1 MKNFTAD
8 FIKELSF
15 QEVLNLHKLNLK
27 KKKDI
32 KILKKTSESIIR
44 EFDSHKYKLL
54 LDIIEKDKNATLET
68 IEKAEDGNKSI
79 DIFFKNKHFL
89 AKSNC
94 LRDAIKYTFTDSIR
108 FLKTRLEYDS
118 IIEFGAG
125 YGSKILSIMKSEHKN
140 KNYKYYAVDISNN
153 GLKILVELAKRNNL
167 SIQTIK
173 HDFLKDNLLSLSFPK
188 SLLITSY
195 NLHYWKQLTIKE
207 IKNFMKI
214 GIISGIHIE
223 PCSDLIYK
231 NKNIN
236 ESYNKLSLEY
246 IIKNGYTQNI
256 GNAFIKAEKEGL
268 INLDISNYFIGSGFL
283 PASIIKWWIK

>member
-1 MKNFTAD
+1 LRDFTAD

-15 QEVLNLHKLNLK
+15 QEVLNLHKLNFE

-32 KILKKTSESIIR
+32 KIQKKTSESIIR
-44 EFDSHKYKLL
+44 EFDSQKYKLL

-94 LRDAIKYTFTDSIR
+94 LRNAIKHTFTDSLR
-108 FLKTRLEYDS
+108 FLKSRSQYES
-118 IIEFGAG
+118 IIEFGCG
-125 YGSKILSIMKSEHKN
+125 YGSKILSIMKNEH
-140 KNYKYYAVDISNN
+140 KNYKYYAVDISYN

-173 HDFLKDNLLSLSFPK
+173 HDFHTNNLLSLSFPR

-195 NLHYWKQLTIKE
+195 NLHYWKEFTFKD
-207 IKNFMKI
+207 IKNIMKI

-236 ESYNKLSLEY
+236 ERYNKLSLEY